1 MQRLVLAAVV
11 SCCLSF
17 HTIPN
22 LFADGP
28 GDNIPDK
35 VRSIPPQGIEL
46 SSEVRAGLQQ
56 RADEIRQR
64 AANLPEQAGLKA
76 EVEVFARAIELALE
90 DSTIYSDDEVKQ
102 AYGLADLAIARA
114 ERIHVGQTSAANVGQ
129 TSGLNHS
136 AASQATS
143 SRSVA
148 QAWLQAELAQL
159 KPVGSKDGG
168 SRLYVGGFRS
178 RIDGSIQPYGLVI
191 PATLYLTQPKQL
203 RLDVWLHGRGEKNLE
218 LQFLHQRQRDL
229 GEYQPANTI
238 VLHPFGRYCN
248 AFKFAG
254 EIDVLE
260 AIEHVKQRFTIDEN
274 RIAIRG
280 FSMGGAGCW
289 QMAVHYPGKWMAATP
304 GAGFCE
310 TIDFLKVFQQE
321 AFVPTS
327 YQQSLLHLYDCPD
340 WVNNLRGLPT
350 IAYSGEI
357 DKQKQ
362 AADLMVAAAKEQGFV
377 IPHLI
382 GPETAHKLHPESKQQ
397 ISSQLT
403 EITERGRPVR
413 PSHIDFTTYTLRY
426 PDWQWVS
433 IERLAQH
440 WQPTRIQVDQRDA
453 QTVQVTTQN
462 ILAFNLQMEAGDAA
476 KPVSVTV
483 DGQTVSCPG
492 DQTKLTLKQQ
502 GSNWTLVDSGAT
514 VGSLEKQPGLQGPID
529 DAFLSAFL
537 FVRPQATS
545 TSTKVDQWISDE
557 LMHAKAEWRRH
568 FRGDILEKQVDQL
581 TEQDRLNHNLILFGT
596 PDSNP
601 LITEVLTRL
610 PIAWTKQAITVQ
622 GQDYPS
628 DSHALIAIYPSPF
641 APNRY
646 VVLNSG
652 FTYREYAYLNNA
664 RQIAMLPDWAVVD
677 VRPGANS
684 QLPGTI
690 PAAGFFDEQWQLPRK

>member
-11 SCCLSF
+11 SCFLTFVIS
-17 HTIPN
+17 TAS
-22 LFADGP
+22 FADGP
-28 GDNIPDK
+28 GDNVPTK

-46 SSEVRAGLQQ
+46 STEVRAELQK
-56 RADEIRQR
+56 RADEIRQQ
-64 AANLPEQAGLKA
+64 ADKLPEQAGLKA

-90 DSTIYSDDEVKQ
+90 FNTIYSEDEIKQ
-102 AYGLADLAIARA
+102 AHSLADLAIARA
-114 ERIHVGQTSAANVGQ
+114 RRIANVGQTSAAKVGQ
-129 TSGLNHS
+129 TPGLTQPD
-136 AASQATS
+136 ASQADRL
-143 SRSVA
+143 RSAA
-148 QAWLQAELAQL
+148 QSWLQAELAQL

-168 SRLYVGGFRS
+168 SRLLVGGFRS
-178 RIDGSIQPYGLVI
+178 QIDGSIQPYGLVI
-191 PATLYLTQPKQL
+191 PASLDLNQTQPL

-260 AIEHVKQRFTIDEN
+260 SIEHVKQRFLIDEN

-289 QMAVHYPGKWMAATP
+289 QMAVHYPGRWMAATP

-321 AFVPTS
+321 AFSPTE
-327 YQQSLLHLYDCPD
+327 YQRSLLHWYDCPD

-350 IAYSGEI
+350 IAYSGEL

-362 AADLMVAAAKEQGFV
+362 AADLMVAAAKEKGFEV
-377 IPHLI
+377 PHLI
-382 GPETAHKLHPESKQQ
+382 GPETAHKLHSDSKLQ
-397 ISSQLT
+397 ISSQLN
-403 EITERGRPVR
+403 EIADRGR

-426 PDWQWVS
+426 PDWQWVT

-440 WQPTRIQVDQRDA
+440 WHQARIQVDQRDA

-462 ILAFNLQMEAGDAA
+462 ILAFSLQMEAGDPT
-476 KPVSVTV
+476 KPVAVSV
-483 DGQTVSCPG
+483 DGQTVTCPG
-492 DQTKLTLKQQ
+492 NQAKLTLKKQ
-502 GSNWTLVDSGAT
+502 GSNWTLADSGAT
-514 VGSLEKQPGLQGPID
+514 AGSLEKKPGLQGPID

-537 FVRPQATS
+537 FVPPQATS
-545 TSTKVDQWISDE
+545 TSSKVDQWVNEE
-557 LMHAKAEWRRH
+557 LKHAKTEWRRH
-568 FRGDILEKQVDQL
+568 FRGDVLEKRVDEL
-581 TEQDRLNHNLILFGT
+581 RDQDRLDHNLILFGT
-596 PDSNP
+596 PESNP
-601 LITEVLTRL
+601 LIAEVMKQL
-610 PIAWTKQAITVQ
+610 PIAWTNQAITVR
-622 GQDYPS
+622 DETFPS
-628 DSHALIAIYPSPF
+628 DSHALVAIYPSPF
-641 APNRY
+641 AADRY

-664 RQIAMLPDWAVVD
+664 RQISMLPDWAIVD
-677 VRPGANS
+677 VRSGAGS
-684 QLPGTI
+684 QLPGAI